1 MRYGTPHP
9 PALSFQL
16 PGAIF
21 FPLNHFQIPNFF
33 LTEVVI
39 MW

>member
-1 MRYGTPHP
+1 LNSPSSS
-9 PALSFQL
+9 LKL
-16 PGAIF
+16 PKAIF

-33 LTEVVI
+33 LTGAVI